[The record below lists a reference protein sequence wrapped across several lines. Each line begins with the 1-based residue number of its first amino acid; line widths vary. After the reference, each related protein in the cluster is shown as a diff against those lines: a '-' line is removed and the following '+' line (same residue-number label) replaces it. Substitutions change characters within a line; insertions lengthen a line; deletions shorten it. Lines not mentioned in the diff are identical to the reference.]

1 MTGCTEKGL
10 YQQTSL
16 QATENSNFKKVSQE
30 KKKTGKEVTDSQN

>member
-16 QATENSNFKKVSQE
+16 QATENSNFKKSQPG
-30 KKKTGKEVTDSQN
+30 KKKDWEGSH